1 MDRFLGHS
9 RRQAMTTHIRC
20 GKLLVGAEDEPRDNM
35 VIAVD
40 GGIIRSVEPEA
51 KLRPG
56 SDGAR
61 VLDYSR
67 QFVLPG
73 LSDIH
78 VHLSYGNS
86 RTQEDIDL
94 FASVEYRAL
103 RGMIAAQKA
112 LRAGFTSIADPA
124 TTGRVSLAIRDAI
137 NAGLFVGPR
146 LMSSGRQITS
156 RQGLS
161 DWYPL
166 WIGVPQTAVGVL
178 VTSRDHAIEEIRQ
191 QVKDGVDFI
200 KIAMD
205 GDTTN
210 PTSGLI
216 PGFTAEETES
226 MVKEV
231 HRLRKKVIVHA
242 RGDEG
247 VLYAARA
254 GVDVIFHASW
264 MSDATLEIVLQQGCM
279 IAPTLTFPTNNVDFS
294 QPGDAAYHS
303 FVDGHREELAA
314 AKISLNKA
322 WRAGVPFLCGTDSG
336 FAVTPYGEWHA
347 RELSLFVSFL
357 GMSPAQAIAC
367 ATRNNARF
375 LKNGD
380 KIGLIEPGRFA
391 DLLVVDGN
399 PLEDIDILLDRRRI
413 KDVILNGD
421 PVRLPINDHAV
432 QLPGETSYRM
442 WDDVYTRDLVA
453 ELQADRGQK
462 AKQAAE

>member
-1 MDRFLGHS
+1 
-9 RRQAMTTHIRC
+9 MTTHIRC
-20 GKLLVGAEDEPRDNM
+20 GKLLVGAEDEPRDKM

-137 NAGLFVGPR
+137 NAGLFIGPR
-146 LMSSGRQITS
+146 LMSSGRQITN

-166 WIGVPQTAVGVL
+166 WIGVPQTAVGAL

-216 PGFTAEETES
+216 PGFTADETES
-226 MVKEV
+226 MVKEA
-231 HRLRKKVIVHA
+231 HRPRKKVIVHA

-254 GVDVIFHASW
+254 GVGRCLYAR
-264 MSDATLEIVLQQGCM
+264 
-279 IAPTLTFPTNNVDFS
+279 P
-294 QPGDAAYHS
+294 
-303 FVDGHREELAA
+303 RRRA
-314 AKISLNKA
+314 AKGSWPEGKA
-322 WRAGVPFLCGTDSG
+322 GRGINTIDTPAIRKTGGAPHGRQNRYLQSG
-336 FAVTPYGEWHA
+336 
-347 RELSLFVSFL
+347 
-357 GMSPAQAIAC
+357 
-367 ATRNNARF
+367 
-375 LKNGD
+375 
-380 KIGLIEPGRFA
+380 
-391 DLLVVDGN
+391 
-399 PLEDIDILLDRRRI
+399 
-413 KDVILNGD
+413 
-421 PVRLPINDHAV
+421 LP
-432 QLPGETSYRM
+432 
-442 WDDVYTRDLVA
+442 W
-453 ELQADRGQK
+453 
-462 AKQAAE
+462 